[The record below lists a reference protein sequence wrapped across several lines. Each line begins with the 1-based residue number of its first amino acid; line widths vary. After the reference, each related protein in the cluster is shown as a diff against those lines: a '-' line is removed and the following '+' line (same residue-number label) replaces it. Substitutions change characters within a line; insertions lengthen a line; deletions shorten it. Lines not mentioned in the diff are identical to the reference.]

1 MLLALDV
8 GNSNTHAG
16 VFEGSDLRAR
26 WQWETD
32 PSRSRGKLLKAIT
45 GGLSEAKID
54 RKAVTSA
61 AIASVVPEAGD
72 ALAGLIEKEHG
83 FAPLLVSHKLKT
95 GLTICYDRPAELG
108 ADRIAN
114 AAAAFHLHGGP
125 AIIIDCGT
133 AITLCAVTAGGDL
146 LGGAIAPGMRM
157 SASALERGTALL
169 PEVDFNPPAI
179 LIASNTADAIK
190 SGIVHGLAALVDG
203 LVERMRAEL
212 GAKAHV
218 VATGGAMRLLALYAN
233 SIELIDDDL
242 TLKGLELIHRLNTA

>member
-16 VFEGSDLRAR
+16 IFERSDLRTR

-32 PSRSRGKLLKAIT
+32 PHRRDSKLLAAIT
-45 GGLSEAKID
+45 GGLSDSGID
-54 RKAVTSA
+54 RGAVTCA

-72 ALAGLIEKEHG
+72 ALARLIEKEHG
-83 FAPLLVSHKLKT
+83 FAPLIVSHELKT
-95 GLTICYDRPAELG
+95 GLTIRYDHPAELG

-114 AAAAFHLHGGP
+114 AAAAFDLHGGP
-125 AIIIDCGT
+125 AIVIDCGT
-133 AITLCAVTAGGDL
+133 AITLCAITAGGDL

-157 SASALERGTALL
+157 SASALAKGTALL
-169 PEVDFNPPAI
+169 PEIDLGPPAI
-179 LIASNTADAIK
+179 LIASNTAGAVK

-203 LVERMRAEL
+203 LVERMQAEL
-212 GAKAHV
+212 GAKARV

-233 SIELIDDDL
+233 SIEHIDDDL
-242 TLKGLELIHRLNTA
+242 TLKGLELIHRLNTG